1 MLLESLKE
9 TDTTVAGAQ
18 AQEGAEQAERAAGW
32 ERVEKN

>member
-32 ERVEKN
+32 ERVE